1 MAKIL
6 DAKMIAGF
14 AQEIQSYL
22 PKIRQG
28 IASFGADANQQEALQ
43 EALRYVHTIKGASA
57 MVGLSVLSQVT
68 AAIEETLE
76 EIADGHYSI
85 NAERSVWL
93 GQTVDH
99 IENNLEGLL
108 SGTVCEETIVTAITQ
123 LLQRCLGLEET
134 SAVPTE
140 VSSPETETVLP
151 ADCWVDAWDADEAE
165 EGTVSEAPP
174 ETGDAEPI
182 HTPEPAPPAEVAT
195 APVETETTAVSEA
208 FEMEEELT
216 FSVLID
222 AVEAEIEEEAATSE
236 GQNEPPSEA
245 QQQAETPPVTPG
257 ALDALIDAIDSE
269 VQQVYGQGVTARV
282 QRTSL
287 DGESTSERY
296 LLFTLAGCRYAVSVP
311 NVIEVGRVPA
321 ITPVPN
327 VPVWLRGV
335 INLRGEILSIID
347 VRVFLGIDEGHTVES
362 SRMLVVKSVRDEIVT
377 SLIVDQVN
385 GFARFSKARLETPA
399 IPVQDKITPY
409 ISAVCEHEEHIV
421 AVLDLERLLLSPE
434 VCQFDEA

>member
-22 PKIRQG
+22 PMIRQG

-76 EIADGHYSI
+76 EIVAGRYPID
-85 NAERSVWL
+85 AERSVCL

-108 SGTVCEETIVTAITQ
+108 SETVCEETIVTAVTQ
-123 LLQRCLGLEET
+123 LLQRCTGRTET
-134 SAVPTE
+134 SAVPPE
-140 VSSPETETVLP
+140 VAASETEAELA
-151 ADCWVDAWDADEAE
+151 ADYWVDTWDEDGTEA
-165 EGTVSEAPP
+165 GTISEAPP
-174 ETGDAEPI
+174 ATGDAEPV
-182 HTPEPAPPAEVAT
+182 HTPEPEPPAEVAT
-195 APVETETTAVSEA
+195 APVETEAPAASEA

-216 FSVLID
+216 FGVLFD
-222 AVEAEIEEEAATSE
+222 AAEVEIEDEAAPSESQSEAPVEAE
-236 GQNEPPSEA
+236 
-245 QQQAETPPVTPG
+245 QQTETPPVMPG
-257 ALDALIDAIDSE
+257 ALDALINTIDSE
-269 VQQVYGQGVTARV
+269 VQQVYGQGVIARV
-282 QRTSL
+282 QHTSR
-287 DGESTSERY
+287 DDESTLERY
-296 LLFTLAGCRYAVSVP
+296 LLFSLAGCRYAVAVP

-347 VRVFLGIDEGHTVES
+347 VRVFLGIDEGYPLES
-362 SRMLVVKSVRDEIVT
+362 SRMLVVKSVQDEIVT

-385 GFARFSKARLETPA
+385 GFARLSKARLEAPA
-399 IPVQDKITPY
+399 IPVQDKVTPY